1 LSFVRVGDARF
12 AWTEATCLGGVLEDK
27 DASVAHRRERKR
39 ESMDANQERGRH
51 EVRYANG
58 KRAYADSLEA
68 ARDVV
73 QVKTRE
79 DAGGGW
85 FPAEIWTAGISDV
98 LGVGEL
104 IETVG
109 SVVVVVEDAQ

>member
-1 LSFVRVGDARF
+1 M
-12 AWTEATCLGGVLEDK
+12 
-27 DASVAHRRERKR
+27 
-39 ESMDANQERGRH
+39 ESQERGRY

-58 KRAYADSLEA
+58 KREYADSVEA
-68 ARDVV
+68 ARDLIE
-73 QVKTRE
+73 VKTQNDR
-79 DAGGGW
+79 GGGW

-109 SVVVVVEDAQ
+109 SVVVVVENAD

>member
-1 LSFVRVGDARF
+1 M
-12 AWTEATCLGGVLEDK
+12 E
-27 DASVAHRRERKR
+27 
-39 ESMDANQERGRH
+39 ESQERGRY

-58 KRAYADSLEA
+58 KRAHADSREG
-68 ARDVV
+68 ARDLIET
-73 QVKTRE
+73 KTRE
-79 DAGGGW
+79 DPGGGW

-109 SVVVVVEDAQ
+109 SVFVVVEDAD

>member
-1 LSFVRVGDARF
+1 M
-12 AWTEATCLGGVLEDK
+12 E
-27 DASVAHRRERKR
+27 
-39 ESMDANQERGRH
+39 ESQERGRY

-58 KRAYADSLEA
+58 KRAYADSVEA
-68 ARDVV
+68 ARDLIEM
-73 QVKTRE
+73 KTQE
-79 DAGGGW
+79 DPGGGW

-109 SVVVVVEDAQ
+109 SVVVVVENAD

>member
-1 LSFVRVGDARF
+1 
-12 AWTEATCLGGVLEDK
+12 
-27 DASVAHRRERKR
+27 
-39 ESMDANQERGRH
+39 MDGNHMDGNHERGRY
-51 EVRYANG
+51 EIRYANG
-58 KRAYADSLEA
+58 KRAYADSVEA
-68 ARDVV
+68 ARDAIH
-73 QVKTRE
+73 VKSRD

-109 SVVVVVEDAQ
+109 SVVVVVEEAE

>member
-1 LSFVRVGDARF
+1 
-12 AWTEATCLGGVLEDK
+12 
-27 DASVAHRRERKR
+27 
-39 ESMDANQERGRH
+39 MDENQGRGRY

-58 KRAYADSLEA
+58 KRAHADSLEG
-68 ARDVV
+68 ARDVI
-73 QVKTRE
+73 QLKTRE

-109 SVVVVVEDAQ
+109 SVVVVVDDAD